1 MTTEVKEEKPE
12 EQETDTKLDP
22 KLQAV
27 FTDLEDESTT
37 NYTEDFK
44 AMIHSDEWNY
54 NGEVYHFQMQNH
66 KRLGEL
72 RSLQKEKPDEEKEW
86 DAYVDNV
93 RKKACLLVKEM
104 TPEKFDD
111 MDFVAVENLV
121 TAWSARARRGF
132 RRTFKVP

>member
-1 MTTEVKEEKPE
+1 MATVKEEEASKI
-12 EQETDTKLDP
+12 DP

-27 FTDLEDESTT
+27 FDELENEATV

-44 AMIHSDEWNY
+44 GMIHSDEWKY
-54 NGEVYHFQMQNH
+54 NGEVFHFQMQNH

-72 RSLQKEKPDEEKEW
+72 KKLQKVKIDEEADWEGH
-86 DAYVDNV
+86 VDNV
-93 RKKACLLVKEM
+93 RKKACLLMKEM

-111 MDFVAVENLV
+111 MDFNSLENLV

-132 RRTFKVP
+132 RRTFEVS

>member
-1 MTTEVKEEKPE
+1 MATEVKEPE
-12 EQETDTKLDP
+12 TKIDP

-27 FTDLEDESTT
+27 FDDLEDEATV

-44 AMIHSDEWNY
+44 GMIHSDEWNY
-54 NGEVYHFQMQNH
+54 DGEVFHFQMQNH

-72 RSLQKEKPDEEKEW
+72 KKLQKEKIDEETDW
-86 DAYVDNV
+86 DGHVDNV
-93 RKKACLLVKEM
+93 RKKACLLIKEM

-111 MDFVAVENLV
+111 MDFNSLENLV